1 MTVDMS
7 DPIVSNHVARRNFA
21 TRTTDKCLSDQVS
34 DQVSDRVMKWSAHV
48 SGRCVESTTWPTR
61 AEPIVRSL
69 S

>member
-21 TRTTDKCLSDQVS
+21 TRTTDKCLGDR
-34 DQVSDRVMKWSAHV
+34 VSDRVMKWSAHV

>member
-34 DQVSDRVMKWSAHV
+34 DQVMKWSARV

>member
-1 MTVDMS
+1 MTVDMN

-21 TRTTDKCLSDQVS
+21 TRTTDKCLS